1 MNKIIKFLLLFIF
14 FNLFCSLSGFL
25 FPQIPMRKVLP
36 IQLWVDVLLI
46 FYILLPET
54 SASFLKSM

>member
-1 MNKIIKFLLLFIF
+1 MNKIVKFLLLFIF

-36 IQLWVDVLLI
+36 IQLWVDDLLI
-46 FYILLPET
+46 FYILLPENT
-54 SASFLKSM
+54 ASFLKNM

>member
-1 MNKIIKFLLLFIF
+1 MNKIVKFLLLFIF

-46 FYILLPET
+46 FYILLPENT
-54 SASFLKSM
+54 ASFLKNL